1 MYSLMILKA
10 TETASDKFD
19 FSISVSKVVGYGLD
33 QWYSTGGT
41 RRHLRG
47 T

>member
-1 MYSLMILKA
+1 MHWVRRLVSNVSMYIPS
-10 TETASDKFD
+10 KFKT
-19 FSISVSKVVGYGLD
+19 VLNTLH

-47 T
+47 YV